1 MTLSKLMIV
10 PMFAMALFA
19 VGCGG
24 DCVSLCEDAKD
35 CDDATADDK
44 EADCDKQCEAAEKAA
59 KDAGCEDEYSDAESC
74 LGGEDACDA
83 EAALKACESE
93 LEAYG
98 KCATP
103 DA

>member
-1 MTLSKLMIV
+1 MNLRKLTIV
-10 PMFAMALFA
+10 PMLAMALFA

-24 DCVSLCEDAKD
+24 DCVSQCEDAKD
-35 CDDATADDK
+35 CDDATAEDK
-44 EADCDKQCEAAEKAA
+44 DADCDKICEDAEKAA

-74 LGGEDACDA
+74 LAGEDACDA

-93 LEAYG
+93 FEAYV